1 MKYQSWKY
9 LVTVAFLF
17 TISIGTVSA
26 TGLGHA
32 WTEPPP
38 ADGSF
43 TNVRFASDGSMV
55 FSGGNQLFVRSWDG
69 TIRWGGRAGTIAT
82 ISPDG
87 NYVVSAAGE
96 LVQDLERNGTLYWV
110 HSMGTPIRAVA
121 ISGNGSMI
129 VSADERGD
137 IHSWTRNGESWGL
150 NRSDLVKQI
159 AISPSRTFVV
169 VTTVVGLKYLNP
181 DMTPF
186 WWDNK
191 SGSLDSFIAISADS
205 STVITSGENRVSS
218 HTSSGALNWMKDITR
233 EAIIDMA
240 CSDDCTAIVLGSQDG
255 NVRMLDGTGTE
266 VWTYNAGSWINGV
279 GVSRDGSV
287 IAAGAL
293 DGNLY
298 IFDQYGNLLAQ
309 TRTDSVIQQRS
320 VAVSNDG
327 KHVVVADQLALYGY
341 DILGEPGVSTEVTF
355 TPAPPDALTRT
366 TSPTTTR
373 SIPLPTTIITLSPG
387 TTGTPQSVFDPFLVI
402 VTAAGVLLIIRRRAT

>member
-1 MKYQSWKY
+1 MKYLSWKY

-17 TISIGTVSA
+17 AISTGTVSA

-32 WTEPPP
+32 WTESPP
-38 ADGSF
+38 AEGSF
-43 TNVRFASDGSMV
+43 TNVRFASDGSTV
-55 FSGGNQLFVRSWDG
+55 FAGGNQLFVRSWDG

-82 ISPDG
+82 MSSDG

-110 HSMGTPIRAVA
+110 RSMGTPIRAVA
-121 ISGNGSMI
+121 IAGNGSMI

-169 VTTVVGLKYLNP
+169 VTTAVGLKYLNP

-218 HTSSGALNWMKDITR
+218 HTSSGGLNWMKDVTR

-240 CSDDCTAIVLGSQDG
+240 CSDDATTIVLGSQDG
-255 NVRMLDGTGTE
+255 NVRVIDETGTE
-266 VWTYNAGSWINGV
+266 VWTYDAGSWINGV
-279 GVSRDGSV
+279 GVSRDGSI
-287 IAAGAL
+287 IAAGDL
-293 DGNLY
+293 NGNLY
-298 IFDQYGNLLAQ
+298 IFDRYGNLLAQ
-309 TRTDSVIQQRS
+309 TRTDSIIQQRS
-320 VAVSNDG
+320 VAVSRDG

-341 DILGEPGVSTEVTF
+341 DILGEPGVSSEVTF
-355 TPAPPDALTRT
+355 TPSPRDTATRT
-366 TSPTTTR
+366 TSLTTTR
-373 SIPLPTTIITLSPG
+373 STSLPTTRVTLSTG
-387 TTGTPQSVFDPFLVI
+387 TTGTPQSAFDPFLVI
-402 VTAAGVLLIIRRRAT
+402 VSAAGLLLMVRRRAG

>member
-1 MKYQSWKY
+1 MKNQSWKY

-32 WTEPPP
+32 WTESPP

-43 TNVRFASDGSMV
+43 TNVRFASDGSTV
-55 FSGGNQLFVRSWDG
+55 FAGGNQLFVRSWDG

-82 ISPDG
+82 MSPEG

-110 HSMGTPIRAVA
+110 RSMGTPIRAVA

-159 AISPSRTFVV
+159 AISPSGTFVV
-169 VTTVVGLKYLNP
+169 VTTAVGLKYLNP

-218 HTSSGALNWMKDITR
+218 HTGSGALNWMKDISK

-240 CSDDCTAIVLGSQDG
+240 CSDDGTTIVLGGQDG
-255 NVRMLDGTGTE
+255 SLRVLDETGTE
-266 VWTYNAGSWINGV
+266 VWMYDAGSWINGV
-279 GVSRDGSV
+279 GVSRDGSIV
-287 IAAGAL
+287 AAGAL

-298 IFDQYGNLLAQ
+298 IFDHYGNLLAQ
-309 TRTDSVIQQRS
+309 TRTDSIIQQRS
-320 VAVSNDG
+320 VAVSRDG
-327 KHVVVADQLALYGY
+327 KRVVVADQLALYGY
-341 DILGEPGVSTEVTF
+341 DILGEPGVSSEVTF
-355 TPAPPDALTRT
+355 TPSPRDSVTRT
-366 TSPTTTR
+366 TSLTTTR
-373 SIPLPTTIITLSPG
+373 SIPMTTMVTLPPG
-387 TTGTPQSVFDPFLVI
+387 TTETPKSAFDPFLVI
-402 VTAAGVLLIIRRRAT
+402 FFAAGMLLIVRKRLG